1 MSGQSPFRISSDIP
15 KDRVGVDWPHNW
27 PWPLVEAMEKRV
39 SSIEASGG
47 TGVPGPQGRPGP
59 QGPEG
64 PQGPQGEPGPEGPQ
78 GPQGE
83 QGPAGPQGE
92 TGPAGP
98 AGEKGEKGDQGEK
111 GEKGEKG
118 DPGSG
123 VGSFY
128 VLTAEDSTWV
138 DLENTIAVTDAN
150 LPNPAVPSGEYTLD
164 SPYGNKL
171 VLCDVLMKIAGK
183 WVYAPGQ
190 CFSSQ
195 GDSQG
200 AVAFGPGDG
209 KIYVCIGSSYMTF
222 SSGEGLGYKAPNW
235 STIAISSQGAEI
247 VVCCHPA

>member
-1 MSGQSPFRISSDIP
+1 MSGQSPFRISPDIP

-27 PWPLVEAMEKRV
+27 PWPLVEAMEKRI

-47 TGVPGPQGRPGP
+47 TGIPGP
-59 QGPEG
+59 QGPPGPQGSEG
-64 PQGPQGEPGPEGPQ
+64 PQGPQGDPGPEGPQ

-83 QGPAGPQGE
+83 QGPVGPQGE

-98 AGEKGEKGDQGEK
+98 QGEKGEKGDQGEK
-111 GEKGEKG
+111 GEKG

-123 VGSFY
+123 AGNFY
-128 VLTAEDSTWV
+128 VLTAESSTWV
-138 DLENTIAVTDAN
+138 DLENTIAVPDAN
-150 LPNPAVPSGEYTLD
+150 LPNPAVPRGAYTLD

-195 GDSQG
+195 GASQG

-222 SSGEGLGYKAPNW
+222 SSGEGHGYKAPNW
-235 STIAISSQGAEI
+235 STTAIGSQGAEI

>member
-1 MSGQSPFRISSDIP
+1 MSGKSPFRISPDIP

-47 TGVPGPQGRPGP
+47 TGVPGPQG
-59 QGPEG
+59 
-64 PQGPQGEPGPEGPQ
+64 
-78 GPQGE
+78 
-83 QGPAGPQGE
+83 
-92 TGPAGP
+92 
-98 AGEKGEKGDQGEK
+98 EKGEKGDQGEK
-111 GEKGEKG
+111 GEKGDKG

-150 LPNPAVPSGEYTLD
+150 LPNPAVPGGEYTLD

-171 VLCDVLMKIAGK
+171 VLCDVLMKIDGK

-195 GDSQG
+195 GNSQG

-222 SSGEGLGYKAPNW
+222 SSGEGHGYKAPNW
-235 STIAISSQGAEI
+235 STNAISSQGAEI